1 MSKALS
7 HNSSTVA
14 FRGSMTQE
22 APLIIAVFPPSP
34 PGLLLLPIKATPTN
48 SPIKNI
54 VRAAEVKVPP
64 PTSNASFT
72 KAANRRQP
80 SRYAHQKSAR
90 RSERPSQSCTRWTLH
105 LRITLLGR
113 VVPHAASLVA

>member
-1 MSKALS
+1 
-7 HNSSTVA
+7 
-14 FRGSMTQE
+14 MTQE

-48 SPIKNI
+48 SPN
-54 VRAAEVKVPP
+54 RAAEVKVPP

>member
-1 MSKALS
+1 
-7 HNSSTVA
+7 
-14 FRGSMTQE
+14 MTQE
-22 APLIIAVFPPSP
+22 APLIIAVSPPSP

-90 RSERPSQSCTRWTLH
+90 RASA
-105 LRITLLGR
+105 LRSPAPEGPYIFRLQLL
-113 VVPHAASLVA
+113 AASSLPPARLFPRLVGCAAS